1 MSNDRWEVSEVWYDD
16 SEECWVVTATG
27 GDSMSIQCD
36 NEIQMARICCE
47 LVRQQVTFTAN
58 SRGDLVI
65 ILTGGY

>member
-1 MSNDRWEVSEVWYDD
+1 
-16 SEECWVVTATG
+16 
-27 GDSMSIQCD
+27 MSIQCD
-36 NEIQMARICCE
+36 NEVQMARICCE